1 MYIKSTIVYIDIE
14 RSVNVHYDA
23 RVTHA
28 GDWLT
33 GEKRMFRSV
42 GQKLYLSAGLPLGLV
57 VAVLLF
63 QIVQNYRDLREA
75 ERVERIAELV
85 VYLGDFVH
93 ESQTERGASSGFLGS
108 GGTKFTSELAAQ
120 RLKTDPAR
128 AAVITY
134 LDGTDL
140 SFLGEGFAERAAD
153 IRERLDDLANLRDQV
168 DTQVIKAPEAVAQYT
183 QTHAL
188 ILESIEAAGRHIGN
202 GPLAKA
208 AYTYASFIQGK
219 ERAGLERAT
228 LSNTFAAGQ
237 FPPGLYERFVTLV
250 AEQQTYFRV
259 FESLAAEEQ
268 VALLEER
275 LQRPDAREVERM
287 RAIALEK
294 ANAGDFGIDSVAWFK
309 ASTARIDLLKEVEN
323 DLVEDLRDGVSA
335 LHDGAVRA
343 MLGLL
348 ATSLGAVVLVVFV
361 VGVSARSLLRPLA
374 EAVAFARKIQE
385 GDLTATIKSHSH
397 DEVGQLTQALA
408 TMSDNLRD
416 MIGSVASGSGDLA
429 ETARGLSKIST
440 SLSASASQM
449 GAQTESAAAATEEAS
464 STIANMAAGIEE
476 MSANASSVSSAS
488 GEVSDNL
495 GSVGAA
501 VEQMSVNMDA
511 VSHRSEEMRGS
522 VNSVA
527 AAIEEMSASLGE
539 VAENASKAA
548 RVTGQALDRA
558 RDSQHQVD
566 ELGAMAKEIGKV
578 VATISKIA
586 AQTNLLAL
594 NATIEA
600 ASAGEAGKG
609 FAVVASEVKE
619 LAKQTASA
627 TESIRSQIESMQAT
641 TRHAIEAIAS
651 IVGVIDEMDSISGA
665 IAAAVEEQ
673 TSTTGEIARNVAS
686 TATGANE
693 VARNIQEATTGA
705 NEVSRSVMGAVH
717 GVEEIVRNIGELAD
731 GANEVARNAGDAA
744 QGMGEV
750 AANVASANTAAQDT
764 AARVA
769 DTREAIQKLSG
780 LSIKLQLVVGRFRL
794 ESSGEGADG
803 FVRTEVSSQVPAIL
817 RESLMRAEE
826 NRIYD
831 KFYERFVTSDP
842 RIGPYFLSTDFKKQ
856 KNLLRDGVG
865 RALSFSAGDSA
876 SVSFVERLGV
886 THNRSHM
893 NILPELYP
901 FWLNSLI
908 ATLAETDPQ
917 WNKKLEAQWREALG
931 KTIQLMSRAHGA

>member
-1 MYIKSTIVYIDIE
+1 ML
-14 RSVNVHYDA
+14 N
-23 RVTHA
+23 
-28 GDWLT
+28 
-33 GEKRMFRSV
+33 SV
-42 GQKLYLSAGLPLGLV
+42 GQKLYLSAGLPLALAV
-57 VAVLLF
+57 VVLCF
-63 QIVQNYRDLREA
+63 QIAGNYRDIREA
-75 ERVERIAELV
+75 DRVERIAGLV
-85 VYLGDFVH
+85 VSLGDFVH

-108 GGTKFTSELAAQ
+108 GGAKFGAELAAQ
-120 RLKTDPAR
+120 RQKTDPAR
-128 AAVITY
+128 EALLAF
-134 LDGTDL
+134 LEGTDL
-140 SFLGEGFAERAAD
+140 GFLGDEFGGQVTE
-153 IRERLDDLANLRDQV
+153 IVGRLDALAGLRDQV
-168 DTQVIKAPEAVAQYT
+168 DAQAIKAPDAVAEYT
-183 QTHAL
+183 RTHAL
-188 ILESIEAAGRHIGN
+188 ILTSIEAAVRQIGN
-202 GPLAKA
+202 GVLAKEG
-208 AYTYASFIQGK
+208 YTYASFIQGK

-250 AEQQTYFRV
+250 AEQGTYLRT
-259 FESLAAEEQ
+259 FESLALPAQ
-268 VALLEER
+268 VAYFEER
-275 LQRPDAREVERM
+275 LQRPEAREVERM

-294 ANAGDFGIDSVAWFK
+294 AAEGNFGVDSVEWFK
-309 ASTARIDLLKEVEN
+309 ASTARIDLLKEVE
-323 DLVEDLRDGVSA
+323 DHLVGDLRDGVTA

-343 MLGLL
+343 MLSLLLSATVAVALVIFIVGL
-348 ATSLGAVVLVVFV
+348 
-361 VGVSARSLLRPLA
+361 SARSLLRPLG
-374 EAVAFARKIQE
+374 EAVAFARKIQG
-385 GDLTATIKSHSH
+385 GDLTATITSHSR

-408 TMSDNLRD
+408 TMSANLRD

-429 ETARGLSKIST
+429 ETARGLSRIS
-440 SLSASASQM
+440 SALSDSAGQM

-476 MSANASSVSSAS
+476 MSANASSVSEAS
-488 GEVSDNL
+488 GEVSENL

-548 RVTGQALDRA
+548 RVAGHALERA

-578 VATISKIA
+578 VATISSIA

-600 ASAGEAGKG
+600 ASAGDAGKG

-627 TESIRSQIESMQAT
+627 TESIRAQIESMQAT
-641 TRHAIEAIAS
+641 TRNTIEAIAS

-717 GVEEIVRNIGELAD
+717 GVEEIVRNIGELAE

-744 QGMGEV
+744 QGMGDV

-794 ESSGEGADG
+794 EASGEGADG
-803 FVRTEVSSQVPAIL
+803 FVRTNVSSQVSATL

-826 NRIYD
+826 HKLYD

-842 RIGPYFLSTDFKKQ
+842 RIGPYFLNTDFKKQ
-856 KNLLRDGVG
+856 KNLLKDGVG
-865 RALSFSAGDSA
+865 RALSFAAGDPG
-876 SVSFVERLGV
+876 SVNFVENLSV
-886 THNRSHM
+886 THNRGHM

-901 FWLNSLI
+901 FWLNALVQ
-908 ATLAETDPQ
+908 TLADTDPK
-917 WNKKLEAQWREALG
+917 WSTRLETEWRESLQ
-931 KTIQLMSRAHGA
+931 KTIQLMSRAYDR

>member
-1 MYIKSTIVYIDIE
+1 
-14 RSVNVHYDA
+14 
-23 RVTHA
+23 
-28 GDWLT
+28 
-33 GEKRMFRSV
+33 MFSSV
-42 GQKLYLSAGLPLGLV
+42 GQKLYLSAGLPLGL
-57 VAVLLF
+57 AVILF
-63 QIVQNYRDLREA
+63 SVQIVGNYRDLREA
-75 ERVERIAELV
+75 DRVEIIAGLV
-85 VYLGDFVH
+85 VTLGNFVH

-108 GGTKFTSELAAQ
+108 GGTKFTAELASQ
-120 RLKTDPAR
+120 RLKTDPVFE
-128 AAVITY
+128 AVVDF

-140 SFLGEGFAERAAD
+140 AFLGEGVAGQLLE
-153 IRERLDDLANLRDQV
+153 IRSRLDGLAELRRQV
-168 DTQVIKAPEAVAQYT
+168 DGQAIKAPEAVAQYT
-183 QTHAL
+183 QTHQL
-188 ILESIEAAGRHIGN
+188 ILGTVESVGRRIEN
-202 GPLAKA
+202 GALAQSA
-208 AYTYASFIQGK
+208 NTYASFIQGK
-219 ERAGLERAT
+219 ERAGLERAV
-228 LSNTFAAGQ
+228 LSNAFAAGQ
-237 FPPGLYERFVTLV
+237 FPPGLYERFLTLV
-250 AEQQTYFRV
+250 AEQHTFLQV
-259 FESLAAEEQ
+259 FESLAEPEQ
-268 VALLEER
+268 ATLLEER
-275 LQRPDAREVERM
+275 LQRPESRNVERM
-287 RAIALEK
+287 RDIAREK
-294 ANAGDFGIDSVAWFK
+294 AAAGNFGVDSLEWFK
-309 ASTARIDLLKEVEN
+309 ASTARIELLKEVETR
-323 DLVEDLRDGVSA
+323 LVEDLRAAVA
-335 LHDGAVRA
+335 TLHDNAFRA

-348 ATSLGAVVLVVFV
+348 VTAVVAVAIVLVV
-361 VGVSARSLLRPLA
+361 VGATSRSLLRPLV

-385 GDLTATIKSHSH
+385 GDLTAMIKSHSR

-408 TMSDNLRD
+408 TMSDNLRE

-440 SLSASASQM
+440 SLSASAGQM
-449 GAQTESAAAATEEAS
+449 GAQTESAAAASEEAS

-548 RVTGQALDRA
+548 RVTGQALERA

-600 ASAGEAGKG
+600 ASAGDAGKG

-627 TESIRSQIESMQAT
+627 TESIRAQIESMQAT
-641 TRHAIEAIAS
+641 TRHTIEAIAS

-705 NEVSRSVMGAVH
+705 NEVSRNVMSAVH

-750 AANVASANTAAQDT
+750 AANVAQANTAAQDT
-764 AARVA
+764 AARVV

-794 ESSGEGADG
+794 EASGEGADG
-803 FVRTEVSSQVPAIL
+803 FVRTNVSSQVPAIL

-826 NRIYD
+826 HRLYD

-856 KNLLRDGVG
+856 KNLLKDGVG
-865 RALSFSAGDSA
+865 RALSFAAGDSG
-876 SVSFVERLGV
+876 SVSFVEHLSV
-886 THNRSHM
+886 THNRGHM

-901 FWLNSLI
+901 FWLNALLQ
-908 ATLAETDPQ
+908 TLADTDPK
-917 WNKKLEAQWREALG
+917 WNKKLETEWREALQ
-931 KTIQLMSRAHGA
+931 KTIQIMTRAYGP